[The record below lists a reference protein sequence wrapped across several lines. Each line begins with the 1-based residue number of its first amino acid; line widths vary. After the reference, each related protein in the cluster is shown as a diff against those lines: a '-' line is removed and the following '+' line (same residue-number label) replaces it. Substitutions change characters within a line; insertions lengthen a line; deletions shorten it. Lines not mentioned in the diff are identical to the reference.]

1 MVKFVQHAIILW
13 VYLVIQETIVSV
25 IRVQT
30 IFGMELIAVR
40 DKSCKKLKLIKA
52 FY

>member
-13 VYLVIQETIVSV
+13 VFLVIQETIVYV

-30 IFGMELIAVR
+30 IFGMELIVVR
-40 DKSCKKLKLIKA
+40 SEI
-52 FY
+52 